1 MENLQ
6 TALMLLG
13 IGMITVFVV
22 LLCVV
27 LVGKIIII
35 YVNKYHPEE
44 AQKPIINKATRSV
57 EKIEQILETTEK
69 EIKETAEEIIEAVEK
84 VVEKSFSTENKKE
97 EIKPIKKG
105 LKSRKEKISSSKI
118 AAIVAAVE
126 YLTSGKVTSIL
137 QDSEAARKHQNK
149 IKAIEKAVAIITKNK
164 AQIISIEPLYQ
175 TSNIS
180 PQKYLAIQKAVETAT
195 NGKAKILNI
204 QSV

>member
-6 TALMLLG
+6 TALMLLA

-22 LLCVV
+22 LLFVV
-27 LVGKIIII
+27 LVGKAIII
-35 YVNKYHPEE
+35 YVNKYYPEE
-44 AQKPIINKATRSV
+44 AQKPIAKKAARSV
-57 EKIEQILETTEK
+57 EKIERIIETTEK

-84 VVEKSFSTENKKE
+84 VVEKKFPSETKKE
-97 EIKPIKKG
+97 EVTEVP
-105 LKSRKEKISSSKI
+105 KEKISSSKI

-149 IKAIEKAVAIITKNK
+149 IKAIEKAVAIITENK
-164 AQIISIEPLYQ
+164 AQIISIEPLYK

-180 PQKYLAIQKAVETAT
+180 PKKHQAIQKAVEIAT

-204 QSV
+204 QPV